1 MKILVTIKRTPHR
14 DARMRVA
21 ADGKSLETGDIAF
34 EINPFDEIAVEE
46 ALRIKEAGKAQEVVA
61 VTVGL
66 EVAREQLLAALA
78 MGADRGILVN
88 SGGAAEKQELDSLQI
103 AKTLSAVI
111 QSEQPG
117 LVIMGKLAT
126 DDENWQIAPM
136 VAELLGWPQATFAS
150 KLELSED
157 GKTAQVTREVDAGL
171 EEVEL
176 TLPALV
182 TVDLRINEPRY
193 ASLPGIMKA
202 KRKPLDVIE
211 IEDLG
216 GLADLGGIGQSC
228 VRTVSYRAL
237 PAKEK
242 GILVDSA
249 AALAAALKERKLV

>member
-21 ADGKSLETGDIAF
+21 PDGKSLETREVPF

-46 ALRIKEAGKAQEVVA
+46 ALQIKEAGKAQEVVA
-61 VTVGL
+61 VTVGP

-88 SGGAAEKQELDSLQI
+88 TGQVAEENSLDSLQI
-103 AKTLSAVI
+103 AKTLTAVI
-111 QSEQPG
+111 RAEQPG

-136 VAELLGWPQATFAS
+136 VAELVGWPQATFAS
-150 KLELSED
+150 KLELADD
-157 GKTAQVTREVDAGL
+157 GKTARVTREIDAGL

-202 KRKPLDVIE
+202 KRKPLDVVE
-211 IEDLG
+211 LDNLS
-216 GLADLGGIGQSC
+216 GLADLGGIGQSR
-228 VRTVSYRAL
+228 VRTLSYRAL
-237 PAKEK
+237 PPKEK

-249 AALAAALKERKLV
+249 AALAAALKERKVV

>member
-1 MKILVTIKRTPHR
+1 MKILITIKRTPHR

-21 ADGKSLETGDIAF
+21 ADGKSLETREVPF

-61 VTVGL
+61 VTVGP

-88 SGGAAEKQELDSLQI
+88 TDPVAEDESLDSLQI
-103 AKTLSAVI
+103 AKALTAVI
-111 QSEQPG
+111 RTEQPG

-136 VAELLGWPQATFAS
+136 VAELVGWPQATFAS
-150 KLELSED
+150 KMELASD
-157 GKTAQVTREVDAGL
+157 GKTARVTREIDAGL

-202 KRKPLDVIE
+202 KRKPLDVVGL
-211 IEDLG
+211 EDLV
-216 GLADLGGIGQSC
+216 GLAELGGIGQSR
-228 VRTVSYRAL
+228 VRTISYRAL
-237 PAKEK
+237 PPKEK

>member
-21 ADGKSLETGDIAF
+21 ADGKSLETREVPF

-46 ALRIKEAGKAQEVVA
+46 ALRVKEAGKAEEVIA
-61 VTVGL
+61 VTVGP
-66 EVAREQLLAALA
+66 ESAREQLLAALA

-88 SGGAAEKQELDSLQI
+88 TDQVAAGMPLDSLQI
-103 AKTLSAVI
+103 AKTLTAVI
-111 QSEQPG
+111 RTEQPG
-117 LVIMGKLAT
+117 MVIMGKLAT

-136 VAELLGWPQATFAS
+136 VAELVGWPQATFAS
-150 KLELSED
+150 KLELAND
-157 GKTAQVTREVDAGL
+157 GKTARVTREVDDGL

-193 ASLPGIMKA
+193 ASLPGIMRA
-202 KRKPLDVIE
+202 KRKPLEVVGLDDVH
-211 IEDLG
+211 
-216 GLADLGGIGQSC
+216 GLADLGGIGETR
-228 VRTVSYRAL
+228 VRTIAYRAL

>member
-21 ADGKSLETGDIAF
+21 PDGKSLEIREVPF

-46 ALRIKEAGKAQEVVA
+46 ALQIKEAGKAQEVVA
-61 VTVGL
+61 VTVGP

-88 SGGAAEKQELDSLQI
+88 TDQVAEDKALDSLQI
-103 AKTLSAVI
+103 AKTLTAVI
-111 QSEQPG
+111 RTEQPG

-136 VAELLGWPQATFAS
+136 VAELVGWPQATFAS
-150 KLELSED
+150 KLELAPD
-157 GKTAQVTREVDAGL
+157 GKTARVTREIDAGL

-202 KRKPLDVIE
+202 KRKPLDVVGL
-211 IEDLG
+211 EDLV
-216 GLADLGGIGQSC
+216 GLAELGGIGQSR
-228 VRTVSYRAL
+228 VRTISYRAL
-237 PAKEK
+237 PPKEK

-249 AALAAALKERKLV
+249 AALATALKERKLV